1 MANKTKNI
9 ILWVGIGAVTISLG
23 AFILNR
29 NKQKNKDKMSV
40 VSDVNTEIMVRVDTV
55 QKRTLDMVYES
66 NGKFAAINQVDFS
79 SETSGRV
86 LQILVNEGDRVSS
99 GQELAVIKADALGVD
114 LENAQAAYENAL
126 KEKERFENAFKTGG
140 VTQQQLD
147 QVKLALKNAESR
159 LSQVKLR
166 YSDTRIKSTINGFV
180 NKKYIEQ
187 GVFVAP
193 GSPLFE
199 IVDVSKLK
207 LKIAVNE
214 NQIARV
220 QLGDKVIVKASAIPD
235 QEFEGIVRFIAVK
248 ADNSLNFPVEIEINN
263 DSKKSLKAGMF
274 GTAIFKTKGS
284 EEPAII
290 VPRSSFAGSVNSKE
304 VYVVEGNGKAKL
316 RKVVP
321 GRITGDL
328 VEILSGLK
336 EGELVVTSGQINLE
350 DDEVKVT
357 IVQ

>member
-1 MANKTKNI
+1 MVKRTKNI
-9 ILWVGIGAVTISLG
+9 LLIVIGIGTISLV

-29 NKQKNKDKMSV
+29 NKQKNQEKMSIV
-40 VSDVNTEIMVRVDTV
+40 RDVNTEIMVRVDTV
-55 QKRTLDMVYES
+55 QKKHFDLVYES

-79 SETSGRV
+79 SENSGRV
-86 LQILVNEGDRVSS
+86 LQILVKEGDYVSS
-99 GQELAVIKADALGVD
+99 GQVLAIIKADALGLD
-114 LENAQAAYENAL
+114 LENAKAGYESAL
-126 KEKERFENAFKTGG
+126 KEKERFESAFKTGG

-159 LSQVKLR
+159 LDQVKLR

-180 NKKYIEQ
+180 NKRYVEQ
-187 GVFVAP
+187 GAFVAP

-214 NQIARV
+214 SQIARI
-220 QLGDKVIVKASAIPD
+220 QLGDKVTVKASAIPG
-235 QEFEGIVRFIAVK
+235 QEFEGTVRFIAVK

-274 GTAIFKTKGS
+274 GTALFKTNAS
-284 EEPAII
+284 EESLIV
-290 VPRSSFAGSVNSKE
+290 VPRTAFAGSVNSKE
-304 VYVVEGNGKAKL
+304 VYVVNSNGKAIL

-321 GRITGDL
+321 GRIEGNL
-328 VEILSGLK
+328 VEILDGLK
-336 EGELVVTSGQINLE
+336 EGEIVVISGQINLH
-350 DDEVKVT
+350 DDKVKVS
-357 IVQ
+357 IIQ